1 MSREERRR
9 EREKERKRERA
20 QEARGG
26 EEELGEMRC
35 GTRDAVCRAAL
46 SARPCRAVLPR
57 ARLPRLASPRLTSP
71 HLASPRLT
79 SPRLASSR
87 RGAARLG
94 SARCATPRCCR
105 LTYLSAVA
113 PPATGYAASVQTRCF
128 AHLYPRFHR
137 PADPTTAQFT
147 RSRSLSRRP
156 YLLPPPYL
164 PRGPPG
170 LSSALAPS
178 LFAAAITATRSR

>member
-1 MSREERRR
+1 
-9 EREKERKRERA
+9 
-20 QEARGG
+20 
-26 EEELGEMRC
+26 LGEMRC

-57 ARLPRLASPRLTSP
+57 ARRSRLASPRPRLASPRL
-71 HLASPRLT
+71 ASSHLT
-79 SPRLASSR
+79 SSW
-87 RGAARLG
+87 RGAVRLG
-94 SARCATPRCCR
+94 LARCATPRCCR

-156 YLLPPPYL
+156 YLLPPSLPPGALFL
-164 PRGPPG
+164 PRLP
-170 LSSALAPS
+170 PS
-178 LFAAAITATRSR
+178 LLPRALSAAAITAARRGVAGRR